1 MILQWVKY
9 FLIYM
14 SVFCA
19 TYGLVTVSTFA
30 YNTVNQTFETRGAIS
45 RVDFEGYSCFVG
57 KGKMECF
64 KNE

>member
-1 MILQWVKY
+1 MILQCIKY

-19 TYGLVTVSTFA
+19 TYGLVTVATFA

-64 KNE
+64 KND

>member
-1 MILQWVKY
+1 MIWIKY
-9 FLIYM
+9 SLIYM

-19 TYGLVTVSTFA
+19 TYGLVTVATWG
-30 YNTVNQTFETRGAIS
+30 YNLVNQTFETRGAIS

-64 KNE
+64 KND